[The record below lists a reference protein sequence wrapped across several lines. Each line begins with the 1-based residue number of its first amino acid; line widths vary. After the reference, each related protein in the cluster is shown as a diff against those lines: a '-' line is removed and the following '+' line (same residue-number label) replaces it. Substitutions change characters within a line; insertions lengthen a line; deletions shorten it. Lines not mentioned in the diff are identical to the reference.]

1 MKTNDHHVTP
11 GAIAP
16 HRYQIY
22 RQSKNGVYQR
32 YGAPVES
39 LETAVELFLDTRP
52 DFEGGGVRLWDRNEQ
67 RALASTEWLVEN
79 TTFGFP
85 VRVRADAFYDENVG
99 RLAREICAREALI
112 ESLGQR
118 VDMMN

>member
-1 MKTNDHHVTP
+1 MKTNDHHVP
-11 GAIAP
+11 SSSIAN
-16 HRYQIY
+16 RYQIF
-22 RQSKNGVYQR
+22 RQAKSGVYQR
-32 YGAPVES
+32 YGAPMES
-39 LETAVELFLDTRP
+39 LESAVELFLDTRP
-52 DFEGGGVRLWDRNEQ
+52 DFEGGGVRLWDRHEQ

-112 ESLGQR
+112 ESLGQHASQ
-118 VDMMN
+118 MN